1 MLRVV
6 LDTNVV
12 ISGVHFGGIPRQ
24 ILELAVDRHFLPL
37 TSPSLLA
44 ELHRVLLVKFRYPP
58 DAAKEVVDGWE
69 IVAAVVNISERLTVV
84 TADPD
89 DNSVLECALA
99 GQADTVVSGDKH
111 LLALKTFR
119 RISILTPQEF
129 LTRFHQ

>member
-44 ELHRVLLVKFRYPP
+44 ELHRVLLAKFRYPP